1 MPWLYRSV
9 VKNLQIEH
17 FVIVIYVKWMILT
30 KIADTNDNSGSQQS
44 FDRNNEQQ
52 WNRAY
57 YTYLT
62 CFWHYYSTEYEYT
75 IRPTIRTE

>member
-1 MPWLYRSV
+1 
-9 VKNLQIEH
+9 
-17 FVIVIYVKWMILT
+17 MILT

-62 CFWHYYSTEYEYT
+62 CF
-75 IRPTIRTE
+75 